1 MNSVLP
7 QEESIILHGP
17 AGKLEAKVFGFF
29 DVANLSSD
37 SPKTIGIVCHP
48 HPLYQGTMDNKVV
61 TTIIRAF
68 QNLGLATIRF
78 NFRGVG
84 KSEGSYGEGLGEI
97 EDLKAVIEW
106 ARHRHPRANI
116 HLAGFSFGSYISVK
130 VAVDFAKIY
139 SITALLSV
147 APAIRLFDFLKLS
160 QPSCPWV
167 IIQGNQDELVAM
179 EEVKSWF
186 KNLQE
191 QCTLVLPSSAMELI
205 ILPGA
210 SHFFHGRLIELKNLI
225 IEKMKDYQR
234 LTDS

>member
-1 MNSVLP
+1 MKNALP
-7 QEESIILHGP
+7 QEESIILQGP

-29 DVANLSSD
+29 DVSNLSSD

-48 HPLYQGTMDNKVV
+48 HPLYQGTMENKVV

-68 QNLGLATIRF
+68 QNLGLTTIRF

-84 KSEGSYGEGLGEI
+84 KSEGSYGEGVGEI

-106 ARHRHPRANI
+106 VRQRHPRANI
-116 HLAGFSFGSYISVK
+116 YLAGFSFGSYISVK
-130 VAVDFAKIY
+130 VAVDFAQIY
-139 SITALLSV
+139 PITALLSV

-160 QPSCPWV
+160 QPSCPWI
-167 IIQGNQDELVAM
+167 IIQGDQDELVAV

-186 KNLQE
+186 KSLQE
-191 QCTLVLPSSAMELI
+191 KRSLDLQSSSLELI

-225 IEKMKDYQR
+225 IEKMKD
-234 LTDS
+234 